1 MRVATPLTGWR
12 LVATRAA
19 SPARVS
25 PAASFE
31 RARSRAGADPGAGW
45 RFEVREIS
53 LRRFY
58 LRWHK
63 RHFRARCASEGF
75 WFAGAEIPR
84 SRFGLGSNWEVT
96 HRCAAGRLRHVPRR
110 GQRTPAL
117 GAHAGNVAARGVA

>member
-25 PAASFE
+25 PAASFG

-63 RHFRARCASEGF
+63 RHFRARSASEG
-75 WFAGAEIPR
+75 
-84 SRFGLGSNWEVT
+84 
-96 HRCAAGRLRHVPRR
+96 LRHRR
-110 GQRTPAL
+110 TKTLACASGSDQIGRSHTDALRAGYATCRGGANGLPHSGHTP
-117 GAHAGNVAARGVA
+117 VT